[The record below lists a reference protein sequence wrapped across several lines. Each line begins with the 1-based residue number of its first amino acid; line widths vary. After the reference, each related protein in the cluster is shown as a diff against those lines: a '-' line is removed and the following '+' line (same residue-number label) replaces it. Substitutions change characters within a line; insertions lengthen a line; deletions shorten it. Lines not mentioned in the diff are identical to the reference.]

1 MQQEATSGALMA
13 RKLWAETEL
22 ADWKE
27 RRALRLCQVEE
38 LQVCPAGQWPGD
50 VAAWAV
56 KDSCLAH
63 LNNST

>member
-1 MQQEATSGALMA
+1 MQQEAMSGALMA
-13 RKLWAETEL
+13 RKLGAEMEL

-27 RRALRLCQVEE
+27 RRSLRLCQVEE

-56 KDSCLAH
+56 KDSCPPH
-63 LNNST
+63 LDNTI